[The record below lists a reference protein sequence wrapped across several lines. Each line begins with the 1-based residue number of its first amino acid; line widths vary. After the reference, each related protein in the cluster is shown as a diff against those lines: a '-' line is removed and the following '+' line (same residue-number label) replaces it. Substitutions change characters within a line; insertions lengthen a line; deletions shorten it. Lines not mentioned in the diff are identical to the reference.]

1 MDMIIA
7 KRNYRSSWRPGEP
20 LEGPNEGSY
29 TLTAVCLWSVVG
41 AIMATLLAWL
51 ALGGELYS
59 N

>member
-1 MDMIIA
+1 MIIA
-7 KRNYRSSWRPGEP
+7 KRNYRASWRPGEP
-20 LEGPNEGSY
+20 LEARNEGSY

-59 N
+59 D